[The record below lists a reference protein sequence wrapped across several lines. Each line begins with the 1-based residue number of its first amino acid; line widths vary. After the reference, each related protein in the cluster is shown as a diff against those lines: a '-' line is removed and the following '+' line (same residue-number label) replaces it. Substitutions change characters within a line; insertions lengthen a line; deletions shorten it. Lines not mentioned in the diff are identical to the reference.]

1 MDTSATSISVPAH
14 LHAALYG
21 LTDITELPDE
31 ISSQLKNAIKP
42 ELDDSA
48 AELRYDLLRRISQWA
63 QSSEGGDIL
72 KGKGLSP
79 SDYSMIALLA
89 GTVTSPSAKLPPY
102 KPPLTP
108 EEQAILKSKE
118 RKAISALIN
127 GFLSVIGV
135 GVAGWWAGGS
145 IGMRQDHKAL
155 LAVFGAIVV
164 AITEAVLYWIWQW
177 RYDRALQTT
186 HKRTAKRKKIEISSE
201 TDSKTE
207 LTPPTSAATG
217 VEQPEESL
225 RRRHVQAHEDA
236 RDNTEGI

>member
-1 MDTSATSISVPAH
+1 MDTSSTTVSVPAH
-14 LHAALYG
+14 LHAALYE
-21 LTDITELPDE
+21 LNDITGLPDE
-31 ISSQLKNAIKP
+31 IASQLNIAIKP

-48 AELRYDLLRRISQWA
+48 SELRYDLLRRISQWA
-63 QSSEGGDIL
+63 QSSEGRDIL
-72 KGKGLSP
+72 KERGLSS

-155 LAVFGAIVV
+155 LSVFGAIAV
-164 AITEAVLYWIWQW
+164 AITEAVLYCIWQW
-177 RYDRALQTT
+177 RYDRALQPT
-186 HKRTAKRKKIEISSE
+186 HKRSAKRKKIEISSE
-201 TDSKTE
+201 TDPKME
-207 LTPPTSAATG
+207 PTPPTSAATG
-217 VEQPEESL
+217 VEQPEEFL
-225 RRRHVQAHEDA
+225 RRRHVQAHGDG
-236 RDNTEGI
+236 RDNTESS